1 MRDDRNGMDRQ
12 GFLKK
17 KGTSSC
23 TASTLIRPAFETVQE
38 DVP

>member
-12 GFLKK
+12 GFLK